1 MSNDITIFTKVR
13 HANGRFLSISRQ
25 KVRKLIA
32 GEADRLVHR
41 AVDENGPIIKVY
53 EGKELMLLLSQA
65 VMNGRVV
72 QNERG
77 QSEVEYFLAPISDP
91 NGVLQK
97 IAREE

>member
-1 MSNDITIFTKVR
+1 MSNDIVIFTKAR

-41 AVDENGPIIKVY
+41 AGDENGPIVKIY
-53 EGKELMLLLSQA
+53 EGRELMLLLSQA

-72 QNERG
+72 TNDRG

-97 IAREE
+97 MSQED